1 MKKKYIIIGCIVL
14 VLIAASV
21 ITFLIINSKYTV
33 TFNTDGGTTI
43 EKIKIKKGENLTLPN
58 EPSKE
63 GYIFGGFVYNDKI
76 ATNYTKVNSDM
87 EIKVRWI
94 PKDKEVI
101 TISYIVNNSTITVI
115 SVKGEVPMLLE
126 TPVMPG
132 NTFIGW
138 LNDEGY
144 VVDENATLDK
154 NTTLKPRWIKAGEKT
169 VTVKF
174 NTDGG
179 NKINDLVLAK
189 DSVIIL
195 PVEPVKKGYKFE
207 GWVQSNGTQVT
218 SETTIDRDTV
228 ITAKWVVP
236 YTCPQNCT
244 PNEDG
249 SKCTRTTTT
258 NTKEGTGCS
267 KGYTLK
273 NGKCLNYSGKYQ
285 AENTN
290 GWTCKNK
297 SDYMY
302 TEEDG
307 VGGAFMWCV
316 PTTSTVKT
324 VSCEDRYNLSNGSCV
339 KTETIDCTR
348 N

>member
-1 MKKKYIIIGCIVL
+1 MKKKYIIIGGIAL
-14 VLIAASV
+14 ALIIILV
-21 ITFLIINSKYTV
+21 ITFLVINSKYTV
-33 TFNTDGGTTI
+33 TFNTDGGSVI
-43 EKIKIKKGENLTLPN
+43 EKIRIKKGENLVLPS
-58 EPSKE
+58 EPSKD
-63 GYIFGGFVYNDKI
+63 GYIFGGFIYNDKI
-76 ATNYTKVNSDM
+76 VTNYTRVNSNM
-87 EIKVRWI
+87 ELKVRWI

-101 TISYIVNNSTITVI
+101 TISYVVNNSTITVI

-126 TPVMPG
+126 IPVMPG

-189 DSVIIL
+189 DGTIIL
-195 PVEPVKKGYKFE
+195 PVDPVKEGYKFE
-207 GWVQSNGTQVT
+207 GWVQSNGTKVT
-218 SETTIDRDTV
+218 SETTIEKDTV
-228 ITAKWVVP
+228 ITAKWVLP

-249 SKCTRTTTT
+249 SKCTRITTTGT
-258 NTKEGTGCS
+258 IEKNTCS

-273 NGKCLNYSGKYQ
+273 NGKCLNYSKKYH

-297 SDYMY
+297 NDYMY
-302 TEEDG
+302 SEEDG

-316 PTTSTVKT
+316 PTTSTVKAI
-324 VSCEDRYNLSNGSCV
+324 SCKDGFNLRDGICV
-339 KTETIDCTR
+339 KTETLDCTK

>member
-1 MKKKYIIIGCIVL
+1 MKKKYIIIGSIVL
-14 VLIAASV
+14 VLILSLV

-33 TFNTDGGTTI
+33 TFNTDGGTVI
-43 EKIKIKKGENLTLPN
+43 EKMRIKKNENLTLPS
-58 EPSKE
+58 EPSKD
-63 GYIFGGFVYNDKI
+63 GYIFGGFIYNDKI
-76 ATNYTKVNSDM
+76 VTNYTKVNSNM

-94 PKDKEVI
+94 PKDKDVI
-101 TISYIVNNSTITVI
+101 TISYVVNNSTITVI
-115 SVKGEVPMLLE
+115 SVKNEVPMMLE
-126 TPVMPG
+126 TPILPG

-144 VVDENATLDK
+144 VVDENSTLDK
-154 NTTLKPRWIKAGEKT
+154 NTTLKPRWIKTGEKT

-179 NKINDLVLAK
+179 NKINDLVIAK
-189 DSVIIL
+189 DGTIIL
-195 PVEPVKKGYKFE
+195 PIEPVKEGYKFE
-207 GWVQSNGTQVT
+207 GWVQSNGTIVT

-228 ITAKWVVP
+228 FTAKWVLP
-236 YTCPQNCT
+236 YTCPAGCV

-249 SKCTRTTTT
+249 SKCTKTTTT
-258 NTKEGTGCS
+258 NTIMKDTCS
-267 KGYTLK
+267 NGYTLK
-273 NGKCLNYSGKYQ
+273 NGKCLNYSKKYH
-285 AENTN
+285 ADNTG
-290 GWTCKNK
+290 GWHCNSK

-307 VGGAFMWCV
+307 TGGAFMWCV
-316 PTTSTVKT
+316 PTTSTTKAI
-324 VSCEDRYNLSNGSCV
+324 SCDNGFNLNNDSCV

>member
-273 NGKCLNYSGKYQ
+273 MAN
-285 AENTN
+285 A
-290 GWTCKNK
+290 
-297 SDYMY
+297 
-302 TEEDG
+302 
-307 VGGAFMWCV
+307 
-316 PTTSTVKT
+316 
-324 VSCEDRYNLSNGSCV
+324 
-339 KTETIDCTR
+339 
-348 N
+348 